1 MGPAIDRDSGK
12 FTMAIL
18 RVEGLFKTFKD
29 TKALDDVSFEFS
41 AGILSVLGP
50 SGCGKTT
57 LLRCIAGLEV
67 PDEGSIYIDDKLQT
81 SISEGTLVPPYAREL
96 GFVFQSYALWPHMT
110 VYKNVAFGLKL
121 RKFPESEI
129 RKKVE
134 SALDLVGLPN
144 LGQRYPSQ
152 LSGGQQQRV
161 ALARSIVME
170 PRLIL
175 LDEPLSNLDAKLR
188 EEMRVELKKLIKKV
202 GISALYVT
210 HDQEEAFVISDRVIV
225 MDKGRILQYATP
237 DEIYSRPADQFVA
250 SFIGRSVL
258 ADGKISKVAGE
269 RCQVTVP
276 EFNNATLICCRP
288 KSASPGDACKLVI
301 RTGEIKL
308 SSKKF
313 DHSENVLEGSMA
325 SREYRGGLT
334 DHRIQVGSKEIVVT
348 SHKLCPMI
356 SIDDEGGKIFLY
368 IDPSAISV
376 ITHQPPLVPKQV
388 GA

>member
-1 MGPAIDRDSGK
+1 
-12 FTMAIL
+12 MAIL
-18 RVEGLFKTFKD
+18 KVEGLVKAYKEL
-29 TKALDDVSFEFS
+29 KALDNVSFEFDK
-41 AGILSVLGP
+41 GILSLLGP

-67 PDEGSIYIDDKLQT
+67 PADGDIYIDGKIQT
-81 SISEGTLVPPYAREL
+81 SVREAVLVPPYAREI
-96 GFVFQSYALWPHMT
+96 GFVFQNYALWPHMT

-121 RKFPESEI
+121 RKVAESDI

-134 SALDLVGLPN
+134 STLDLVGLPN

-161 ALARSIVME
+161 ALARSIAME

-188 EEMRVELKKLIKKV
+188 EEMRVELKKLIKKI

-210 HDQEEAFVISDRVIV
+210 HDQEEAFVISDTVIV

-237 DEIYSRPADQFVA
+237 DEIYNRPADQFVA
-250 SFIGRSVL
+250 TFIGRSVL
-258 ADGKISKVAGE
+258 VDGKVVRVESENCLVA
-269 RCQVTVP
+269 VP
-276 EFNNATLICCRP
+276 EFNNATLVCHRP
-288 KSASPGDACKLVI
+288 KNAAGGDACKLVI

-308 SSKKF
+308 NSKRM
-313 DHSENVLEGSMA
+313 DHPENVLEGSMT
-325 SREYRGGLT
+325 SRDYRGGLT
-334 DHRIQVGSKEIVVT
+334 DHRVQVGSREIVVT

-356 SIDDEGGKIFLY
+356 NVDNDGGRIFLH

-376 ITHQPPLVPKQV
+376 IVDRPPSVPRQV